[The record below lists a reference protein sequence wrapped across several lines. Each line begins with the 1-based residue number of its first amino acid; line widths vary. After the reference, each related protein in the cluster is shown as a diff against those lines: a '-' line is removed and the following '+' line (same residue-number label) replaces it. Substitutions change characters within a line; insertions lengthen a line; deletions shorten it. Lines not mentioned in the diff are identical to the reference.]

1 MKKFKWLACLI
12 LPVFLSTGCNT
23 IRGFG
28 KDIAKIGTSIQNT
41 ADKASQNRTTYQ
53 QPNQYSPY
61 APTNNSQYY
70 DPYYNPNLPQ
80 PVYNN
85 YH

>member
-53 QPNQYSPY
+53 QPNQYNT
-61 APTNNSQYY
+61 TNTPQY

-85 YH
+85 YR